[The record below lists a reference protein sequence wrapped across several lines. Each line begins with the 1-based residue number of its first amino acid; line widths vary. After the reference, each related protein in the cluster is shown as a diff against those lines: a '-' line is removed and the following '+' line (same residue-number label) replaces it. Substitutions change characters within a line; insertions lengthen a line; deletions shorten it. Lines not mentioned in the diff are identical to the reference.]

1 MFKWRVHPALPPPFH
16 QHTPTYVFTPTPRL
30 ALLSLLMC
38 NKQRLCTIFTQNIL
52 CLVSCRCTQNSC
64 CSSPQHPIV
73 CSLNHISAPPKGR
86 RLRLKATPPPTQ
98 TSSRQQ
104 CSVLHKKERGNMKT
118 QTASQGI
125 EQQGRRRPKI
135 QINTDA
141 HIQSKRHTHTSAI
154 PLQESVLFYYYFLL
168 LNPSVLMIH
177 NAWQRGEGGLMNQ
190 FTRTQNTEHRHKR
203 ALTETGGDKHKHT
216 HLKPTVT
223 HNGRLV

>member
-16 QHTPTYVFTPTPRL
+16 QHTPTPRL
-30 ALLSLLMC
+30 PCSPFWYAISSGSVPSSLRTSCVWWAAVVPKIVVVLLPSIRLSVLWIISQLLQKAEGC
-38 NKQRLCTIFTQNIL
+38 
-52 CLVSCRCTQNSC
+52 V
-64 CSSPQHPIV
+64 
-73 CSLNHISAPPKGR
+73 
-86 RLRLKATPPPTQ
+86 LKRPPPPTQ

-125 EQQGRRRPKI
+125 KQQGRRRPKI

-141 HIQSKRHTHTSAI
+141 RIQSKRHTHTSAI

-177 NAWQRGEGGLMNQ
+177 NAWQRGEGGWWTSS
-190 FTRTQNTEHRHKR
+190 TRTQNTEHRHKR

-216 HLKPTVT
+216 HLKPAVT